1 MKVPDIKLP
10 PPQTDITFPLMKAL
24 EQRRSKRR
32 FSGEPLSL
40 QQISNILWAACG
52 ISLTETKRSKNR
64 RTVPSASNSQEI
76 SVYIIIESGV
86 FLYHPDQH
94 SLKCIKVD
102 DLRSDIGTQKM
113 MKNAPLGL
121 VYVSDYSKLKKYLAK
136 NDDRKYFV
144 SGTDTGFISQNVYL
158 YCTAA
163 GLNTCIIGF
172 VDREKLH
179 SKMGLAEQQKII
191 YTQAA
196 GCA

>member
-1 MKVPDIKLP
+1 MKEPDIKLP

-24 EQRRSKRR
+24 EQRRSKRK
-32 FSGEPLSL
+32 FSGEQLSI

-52 ISLTETKRSKNR
+52 ISLAETKRSKSR
-64 RTVPSASNSQEI
+64 RTAPSASNSQEI

-86 FLYHPDQH
+86 FLYNPAQH
-94 SLKCIKVD
+94 SLKCVKED
-102 DLRSDIGTQKM
+102 NLRPDIGTQKM
-113 MKNAPLGL
+113 MKDAPLGL

-163 GLNTCIIGF
+163 GLNTCILGF
-172 VDREKLH
+172 VDRVKLH

-191 YTQAA
+191 YTQVVGRA
-196 GCA
+196 